1 MVLIKLAIRLV
12 TLCTCHIAAGAGLSL
27 AAAQASAGTP
37 SPRSAGNGQANCLG
51 TASLRHHDRILSLG
65 RVRNVRS
72 RPPPVGM

>member
-12 TLCTCHIAAGAGLSL
+12 DAVYVPHCRGAGLSL

-37 SPRSAGNGQANCLG
+37 SPGPPAMGKPICLG
-51 TASLRHHDRILSLG
+51 TASLRHHDRILSLA
-65 RVRNVRS
+65 VSADVRS